1 MREPKIIKFSFL
13 LSGGEEIT
21 RTMEVQGTDTVDFVG
36 IRRYGNRFAIQIGP
50 HYIDIPEELMK
61 DLIERIMLT
70 YPDDEGLE
78 EIISTLAQD
87 KPWIFERMIK
97 R

>member
-1 MREPKIIKFSFL
+1 MKNEGIIKFSFL
-13 LSGGEEIT
+13 LSGGEEIS
-21 RTMEVQGTDTVDFVG
+21 RVVELKGIDTAKFVS
-36 IRRYGNRFAIQIGP
+36 IRRYSERYVIEIGP
-50 HYIDIPEELMK
+50 HTIDLPATVMK

-87 KPWIFERMIK
+87 KPWIFERMI
-97 R
+97 RR